1 MDGVRLFAA
10 FAVADNSLFTLRQ
23 IGVLANLH
31 VKGGG
36 LSPGVVLRRLSL
48 RVDSRVSCRVRGLL
62 RADDDDAWGCRLGDL
77 QLAVFHH
84 ARAVLARLL
93 LTLLACGEG
102 VVELNDRRKRQAY
115 RRRRARLLR
124 LLRADAHD
132 AVLRLHQHGRG
143 GGRLARGL
151 AVLVLLGGHGLLLAR
166 STRLFDNHLPGLQ
179 RRVLNDLRVK
189 RQALDGHDRLLG
201 LLRLAR
207 LSRLSRGVT
216 LSADLHD
223 LVDRLLGHL
232 GRFLRCVHAVL
243 ELEVD
248 GVGLLT
254 AFAVADNSLLA
265 LRQIGVLA
273 NLHVKGG
280 GLSPGI
286 VLRRLSFRVGSRVS
300 SRVRG
305 LLRADDDDARRRLL
319 GDLQL
324 AVFHH
329 ALAVLAGLLLLLL
342 ASREGVIELDLRGEG
357 HAYRRQRGRLLRA
370 DADDLRLRLLRALGA
385 DDWVAGGLAVDKL
398 LRRRLGLLAEHAG
411 LFNFG
416 LAGIEVRVGLD
427 LGVERQ
433 LLGGLGHQLGLAK
446 LGAVLHDPLH
456 WVRPLR
462 RLHVAGMV
470 ALSVKRG
477 GVGFLA
483 VCAFLDDLGLARLQV
498 GVRAHRCRERQRNG
512 PGHLVGGLSLL
523 GAHKHDLVR
532 RLLSPRP
539 GSVLVLLLRASGA
552 FLLHLVLARGERV
565 VVLVL
570 DLEWHL
576 SGRLVHHGDRCGDPV
591 HGAVGVLHGDRDVN
605 RIARLRGCRG
615 LCEDGAVLVQA
626 DQPVAVGGLDLVH
639 RIAKL
644 VDVAGVGV
652 VLRGADLVR
661 ILRRDLDAVRVV
673 QRQRQ
678 RGLGARVHAL
688 GRVGRLDLEVLG
700 QADNGGHGRL
710 IGRAVRVGH
719 RCVLRLLV
727 ARLRI
732 GRRGDGDVTGLR
744 VDGVLPAVLL
754 GLGDRC
760 VAVHAEG
767 EGAAFRQ
774 VLRRDAAGDFLAR
787 RGRLRGVARL
797 VQFGLLIA
805 HDERGVD
812 DVLAPVVVRHGHR
825 HIDVV
830 AGAGSLRSRRVDSAV
845 VVDRERPPVDFR
857 GDRVAVIHI
866 IGEVAPRDIR
876 GRRRLRRLRAARRRP
891 RLQVVRVVDLAGLG
905 INDKCTAGH
914 VGGAVVVVHAHGHL
928 RGRSRLRVRTD
939 LHGDLA
945 RIGINRQVVPGQV
958 ARQRDVG
965 RIVGIRDELV
975 LRLVRRVH
983 VRGVDRALHL
993 VAGLAVHGLVVRV
1006 VRARCGG
1013 HHAELG
1019 RNRGARAVRVGHGH
1033 WEVCGCAIRQGR
1045 IRGRGDRAVVIN
1057 SKRPTLRAIL
1067 RIRKL
1072 VRSTLGVLQL
1082 RGDVRGNG
1090 NARLSLARRVAGHV
1104 CSLLVTNDVDG
1115 ASGDLRSRATGIV
1128 RLDRE
1133 RQACPRERVGRDL
1146 RGDLARLR
1154 VNRQEPLALLQGRP
1168 AVREGVTRR
1177 GLITLLATDA
1187 NVGNGRGQRDLILRL
1202 AGDGLVVRNL
1212 HARGDLKVDVRLVRR
1227 PVRVGRKH
1235 LDVCVRVVRGI
1246 AWRRR
1251 RDGPV
1256 PVDLH
1261 VPALRN
1267 GGRVDFEFRRL
1278 HGIVAAHGW
1287 LVAHL

>member
-1 MDGVRLFAA
+1 MRLFAA
-10 FAVADNSLFTLRQ
+10 LAVLDNALFTLRQ

-48 RVDSRVSCRVRGLL
+48 RVGSRVSCRVRVLL
-62 RADDDDAWGCRLGDL
+62 RT
-77 QLAVFHH
+77 H
-84 ARAVLARLL
+84 
-93 LTLLACGEG
+93 
-102 VVELNDRRKRQAY
+102 
-115 RRRRARLLR
+115 
-124 LLRADAHD
+124 
-132 AVLRLHQHGRG
+132 
-143 GGRLARGL
+143 
-151 AVLVLLGGHGLLLAR
+151 
-166 STRLFDNHLPGLQ
+166 
-179 RRVLNDLRVK
+179 
-189 RQALDGHDRLLG
+189 
-201 LLRLAR
+201 
-207 LSRLSRGVT
+207 
-216 LSADLHD
+216 
-223 LVDRLLGHL
+223 
-232 GRFLRCVHAVL
+232 
-243 ELEVD
+243 
-248 GVGLLT
+248 
-254 AFAVADNSLLA
+254 
-265 LRQIGVLA
+265 
-273 NLHVKGG
+273 
-280 GLSPGI
+280 
-286 VLRRLSFRVGSRVS
+286 
-300 SRVRG
+300 
-305 LLRADDDDARRRLL
+305 DDDARRRLL

-324 AVFHH
+324 AVFHD

-342 ASREGVIELDLRGEG
+342 AGREGVIELDLRGEG

-411 LFNFG
+411 LFNLG
-416 LAGIEVRVGLD
+416 LAGVEVRVGLD

-498 GVRAHRCRERQRNG
+498 GVRAQRCRERQRNG
-512 PGHLVGGLSLL
+512 PGHLVGGLRLL
-523 GAHKHDLVR
+523 GANKHDLVR

-539 GSVLVLLLRASGA
+539 GSVLVLLLRASGT

-576 SGRLVHHGDRCGDPV
+576 AGRLVHHGDRCGDPV

-615 LCEDGAVLVQA
+615 LCEDVAILVQA
-626 DQPVAVGGLDLVH
+626 DKPVAVGGLDLVH
-639 RIAKL
+639 RVTKL

-652 VLRGADLVR
+652 VLRGADLVW
-661 ILRRDLDAVRVV
+661 ILHRDLNAVRVV
-673 QRQRQ
+673 QRKRQ
-678 RGLGARVHAL
+678 RGLRARVHVL

-700 QADNGGHGRL
+700 QADNGGHRRL

-719 RCVLRLLV
+719 RRVLRLLV

-732 GRRGDGDVTGLR
+732 GRRGDGDGTGLR

-754 GLGDRC
+754 GLSDRR

-787 RGRLRGVARL
+787 RGRLRGVARG
-797 VQFGLLIA
+797 VQFRLLIA

-812 DVLAPVVVRHGHR
+812 DVFAPVIVRHRHR
-825 HIDVV
+825 HVDVV
-830 AGAGSLRSRRVDSAV
+830 AGACPLRGRRVDGAV
-845 VVDRERPPVDFR
+845 IVDRKRPPVDFR
-857 GDRVAVIHI
+857 GDRVAVVHI
-866 IGEVAPRDIR
+866 IGEVAPRDVR
-876 GRRRLRRLRAARRRP
+876 GLRRLRRLRATRRRP
-891 RLQVVRVVDLAGLG
+891 RLQVVRVVDLASLG
-905 INDKCTAGH
+905 VNDKRTAGH
-914 VGGAVVVVHAHGHL
+914 VGAAVVVVHPHRHL
-928 RGRSRLRVRTD
+928 CGGTRLCVRAD
-939 LHGDLA
+939 LHRDLA
-945 RIGINRQVVPGQV
+945 RIGINRQVVPRQV
-958 ARQRDVG
+958 PRQRNVG
-965 RIVGIRDELV
+965 RIGWIRDELV

-983 VRGVDRALHL
+983 VGGVDWALHL
-993 VAGLAVHGLVVRV
+993 VARLAVHRLVVRV
-1006 VRARCGG
+1006 VRSRCGG

-1033 WEVCGCAIRQGR
+1033 REVCGCAIRQGR
-1045 IRGRGDRAVVIN
+1045 VRCCSNRAVFIN
-1057 SKRPTLRAIL
+1057 VEGPALRPVLRG
-1067 RIRKL
+1067 RKL
-1072 VRSTLGVLQL
+1072 VLSLAGIPEL

-1090 NARLSLARRVAGHV
+1090 NARLSLARWVAGRV
-1104 CSLLVTNDVDG
+1104 CSLLVTNNADG
-1115 ASGDLRSRATGIV
+1115 AGGDLRSRATGVV

-1133 RQACPRERVGRDL
+1133 RQACPRKRVGRDL
-1146 RGDLARLR
+1146 RGDLTRLR
-1154 VNRQEPLALLQGRP
+1154 VNGQEPIALLQGRP

-1177 GLITLLATDA
+1177 GLIILLATDA
-1187 NVGNGRGQRDLILRL
+1187 NVGNGRGQRNLILCL
-1202 AGDGLVVRNL
+1202 AGHGLVVRNL
-1212 HARGDLKVDVRLVRR
+1212 HARGDLKVDVRLVRG
-1227 PVRVGRKH
+1227 PVRVGREH

-1251 RDGPV
+1251 RDGSV
-1256 PVDLH
+1256 LVDLH

-1278 HGIVAAHGW
+1278 HGVVSAHRW
-1287 LVAHL
+1287 PVAHL